1 MSDVALNRKGR
12 RAAAKAAAAGAAS
25 VTAAALLAGV
35 SAPTA
40 LAPRLVSDANI
51 KLAAD
56 PIAVNVDLITTGGIL
71 GLVTALGY
79 DSIPIA
85 LPGGAGTITINLH
98 QVGNSPE
105 KVYNA
110 INAVAIPSTDAL
122 GLQCSGSDAPAH
134 CRIAPVVTIGGGM
147 TGLGSAMNSLWSIA
161 LGTNLQRYAPLPT
174 GSQTNTIGIVLND
187 PLRPNGGIKARFGQ
201 SFPNVGTG
209 ATVPDAG
216 PSDPLVNNHILDLGW
231 EYQPQGDFPVNLNPF
246 SLINSLMA
254 VLPPI
259 TDLLTTAPLDIVDKQ
274 LAVTSDVGGKTLA
287 PGDSQ
292 VLGELFGGA
301 AEWIGGG
308 SPTTYQSL
316 FGTLVAGSANMPIF
330 EPLNLGI
337 YGVNSLLNK
346 FHSKWLIGNPIN
358 NILGPVMKILANIG
372 YADVLTPTDLQNDPS
387 LVTAGYTAY
396 DRTFAQQQIKFG
408 RVAPLT
414 SAERRAVPGDVLKA
428 FADGLK
434 AQAALPLFGLVVK
447 NPASSAAAT
456 KAVAAVKAPKAAAAV
471 AAGDNNSGS
480 DSSTGSKTRRGS
492 NSAHSGASTRP

>member
-56 PIAVNVDLITTGGIL
+56 PIALNIDLITTGGIL
-71 GLVTALGY
+71 GLVNALGY
-79 DSIPIA
+79 KSIPIN
-85 LPGGAGTITINLH
+85 LPGGAGTVTINLH
-98 QVGNSPE
+98 YTNNKPE
-105 KVYNA
+105 NVYNA
-110 INAVAIPSTDAL
+110 INAVSIPSTDGA
-122 GLQCSGSDAPAH
+122 GATCSSATSPAH
-134 CRIAPVVTIGGGM
+134 CRLAPVVTIGGGM
-147 TGLGSAMNSLWSIA
+147 TGLGSAMDSLWSIA

-174 GSQTNTIGIVLND
+174 GSETNTIGVVLND

-216 PSDPLVNNHILDLGW
+216 PSDPLVNNHVLDIGW
-231 EYQPQGDFPVNLNPF
+231 EYQPQGDFPVTLNPF

-254 VLPPI
+254 VLPPV
-259 TDLLTTAPLDIVDKQ
+259 TDFLTTTPAQIFDKQ
-274 LAVTSDVGGKTLA
+274 VALTTDVGGQTIA
-287 PGDSQ
+287 PGSDELLPN
-292 VLGELFGGA
+292 VLSA

-308 SPTTYQSL
+308 DPTTYQSL
-316 FGTLVAGSANMPIF
+316 FATVVAGSANMPIF

-492 NSAHSGASTRP
+492 NSAHSAASTRP